1 VRGAEVSAREGS
13 TPAAGTARIVRRCVG
28 GSLAIVILAI
38 FIVPSRAGE
47 PVRAAWPQWGGPNR
61 DFRSPAG
68 GLASKWPEGGPVRLW
83 ARALGEGYSAI
94 LFENDRLYTMYR
106 GGVDEDEIVICL
118 DAATGETLWE
128 HRYREEPHA
137 GHVDSFGRGPSSTPL
152 LVGNTLFTIGVA
164 GRMHALNKNDGE
176 VIWSREL
183 WGGELDGNVLP
194 HGYSSSPV
202 AYKDSV
208 IVPVGGEGASLVA
221 FNQDD
226 GSVKWQAHSFRNSYS
241 SPSIL
246 HLAGETEVVV
256 FMAEELI
263 GVNPD
268 SGALRWRYPHAN
280 QWNHNITMPTLIDR
294 ETIFLSSPQ
303 AGARGLKVTPDG
315 ESVKVEEIWS
325 NRRIQFYHATTV
337 REGDWIYGS
346 TGTMA
351 VTFMAAVNART
362 GEIGWRE
369 RGFAKANCVES
380 DGKLL
385 ILDEDGML
393 SIASASPEELVVHS
407 TAAILGGRAWTV
419 PTVVGTTMY
428 ARDNSRIVA
437 IDLGPQERGVGDRQ
451 VPR

>member
-1 VRGAEVSAREGS
+1 VRG
-13 TPAAGTARIVRRCVG
+13 PAALPQGAGTPSIVSRCVRR
-28 GSLAIVILAI
+28 SLAIVVLAI
-38 FIVPSRAGE
+38 TFSGPSTAGE
-47 PVRAAWPQWGGPNR
+47 QVRAAWSQWGGPNR
-61 DFRSPAG
+61 DFQAPAG
-68 GLASKWPEGGPVRLW
+68 DLESSWPEGGPERLW

-94 LFENDRLYTMYR
+94 LVENGRLYTMYR
-106 GGVDEDEIVICL
+106 GGGDEYEIVICL

-128 HRYREEPHA
+128 YRYREAPHDR
-137 GHVDSFGRGPSSTPL
+137 HVDSFGRGPSSTPL
-152 LVGNTLFTIGVA
+152 LVGNKLFTIGVA
-164 GRMHALNKNDGE
+164 GSMHALNKNNGA

-183 WGGELDGNVLP
+183 WGDEFNGNVLA

-208 IVPVGGEGASLVA
+208 IVPVGGERAALVA
-221 FNQDD
+221 FNQKD
-226 GSVKWQAHSFRNSYS
+226 GSLKWRALSFRNSYS

-246 HLAGETEVVV
+246 NIADEAEVVV

-268 SGALRWRYPHAN
+268 DGALRWRYPHAN
-280 QWNHNITMPTLIDR
+280 QWNHNITMPTLIDH
-294 ETIFLSSPQ
+294 ETIMLSSPQ
-303 AGARGLKVTPDG
+303 AGARGLKVRPNG
-315 ESVKVEEIWS
+315 GSVTVEEIWS
-325 NRRIQFYHATTV
+325 NRRIQFYHASTV
-337 REGDWIYGS
+337 REGDWVYGS

-369 RGFAKANCVES
+369 RGFAKANCVAS

-385 ILDEDGML
+385 ILDENGML

-407 TAAILGGRAWTV
+407 TADILGGRAWTV
-419 PTVVGTTMY
+419 PSVVGTTLY

-437 IDLGPQERGVGDRQ
+437 IDLGRHAQGGMDNHVTQ
-451 VPR
+451 